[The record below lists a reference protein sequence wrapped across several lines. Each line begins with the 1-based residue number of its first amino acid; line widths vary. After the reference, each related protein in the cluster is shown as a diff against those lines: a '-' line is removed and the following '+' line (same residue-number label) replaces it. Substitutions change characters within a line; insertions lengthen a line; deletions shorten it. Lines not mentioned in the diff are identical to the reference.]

1 MLIAFLSSLL
11 KTYSSVKRVMLRSS
25 NDLVHPIVVWVVTKW
40 SKVKTTATTTAG
52 ALMRDAADEM
62 PTVYR
67 DTAAELSRHQPM

>member
-1 MLIAFLSSLL
+1 MSTPAISTSPR
-11 KTYSSVKRVMLRSS
+11 RVNEDKRSS
-25 NDLVHPIVVWVVTKW
+25 NDLVHPIVLWVVTIW

-52 ALMRDAADEM
+52 ALMRDATDEM